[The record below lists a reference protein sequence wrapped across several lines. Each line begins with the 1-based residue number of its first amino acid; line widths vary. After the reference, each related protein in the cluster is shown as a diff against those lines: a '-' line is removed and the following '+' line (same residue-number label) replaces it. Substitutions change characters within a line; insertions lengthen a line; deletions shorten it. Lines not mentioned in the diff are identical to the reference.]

1 LLLLRQIQ
9 LLLRSSRSSMT
20 LLPHQ
25 RAALFGNGIT
35 LPKLA
40 CVAGEPSGDLL
51 AAPVLSALNQIPD
64 MAGLEV
70 YGIGGP
76 RMQAEGMRSDWPME
90 TLSVRGYVEAIK
102 QLPAILK
109 LRKELIQ
116 NLLNEGRPDVYLG
129 IDAPDFNLGVE
140 LQLRKAGIPTLHL
153 VSPSIW
159 AWRAGRIKKIS
170 QSVERMLCIF
180 PFETE
185 IYDKAG
191 VASTYVGHPL
201 ASEIPLEP
209 NIEQAREKLSK
220 HLKIPTSSLEGLVIA
235 VLPGSRGSE
244 IELIAPVFFETM
256 QILSERLKGQ
266 KLHFLIPVATPRLR
280 EPLEQLLLKTKNT
293 NPDIQIHLLD
303 GMADEVLEASDVVLI
318 ASGTATLQAA
328 LWKKPMVISYK
339 VPWLTAQIMKRQ
351 GYMPYVGL
359 PNILC
364 GEFVVPELLQDD
376 ATQEKLANAVQA
388 WLDHPA
394 KVARLKERFA
404 QMHETLRRPTGLLVA
419 QAIAQTIANNRKKQV
434 SA

>member
-1 LLLLRQIQ
+1 
-9 LLLRSSRSSMT
+9 
-20 LLPHQ
+20 
-25 RAALFGNGIT
+25 

-51 AAPVLSALNQIPD
+51 AAPALSALNQIPD
-64 MAGLEV
+64 MANLEV

-109 LRKELIQ
+109 LRKELIAK
-116 NLLNEGRPDVYLG
+116 LLGVDRPDVYLG

-140 LQLRKAGIPTLHL
+140 LQLRKAGIPTLHF

-159 AWRAGRIKKIS
+159 AWRAGRIKKIA
-170 QSVERMLCIF
+170 QAVDRMLCIF

-185 IYDKAG
+185 IYERAG
-191 VASTYVGHPL
+191 VVSTYVGHPL

-209 NIEQAREKLSK
+209 NPQQAREKVTKTLKLS
-220 HLKIPTSSLEGLVIA
+220 SSALDGIVIA

-256 QILSERLKGQ
+256 QLLTQKLKGQ
-266 KLHFLIPVATPRLR
+266 KLQFLIPVATPRLR
-280 EPLEQLLLKTKNT
+280 EPLEQLLLKLKNI

-303 GMADEVLEASDVVLI
+303 GMANEVLEASDVVLI

-351 GYMPYVGL
+351 GYLPYVGL

-364 GEFVVPELLQDD
+364 GKFIVPELLQDE
-376 ATQEKLANAVQA
+376 ATPEKLARAVQD
-388 WLDHPA
+388 WLDHPN
-394 KVARLKERFA
+394 KVAELKERFA

-419 QAIAQTIANNRKKQV
+419 QAVAQTIENSRQKRVA
-434 SA
+434 A

>member
-1 LLLLRQIQ
+1 MLLPLKN
-9 LLLRSSRSSMT
+9 SGSSMT
-20 LLPHQ
+20 LLPPLL
-25 RAALFGNGIT
+25 AALFGNGFT

-76 RMQAEGMRSDWPME
+76 RMQAQGMHSDWPME

-116 NLLNEGRPDVYLG
+116 NLLNEGRPDVFLG

-140 LQLRKAGIPTLHL
+140 LELRKSGIPTLHL

-170 QSVERMLCIF
+170 QAVERMLCIF

-209 NIEQAREKLSK
+209 NTQQAREKISH
-220 HLKIPTSSLEGLVIA
+220 HLGMTAGSLDGLVLA
-235 VLPGSRGSE
+235 VLPGSRGTE

-256 QILSERLKGQ
+256 QLLSERLKGQ
-266 KLHFLIPVATPRLR
+266 KLHFVVPVATPRLR
-280 EPLEQLLLKTKNT
+280 APLERLLLNAKNV

-351 GYMPYVGL
+351 GYLPYVGL

-364 GEFVVPELLQDD
+364 GEFVVPELLQND
-376 ATQEKLANAVQA
+376 ASPEKLANALQE
-388 WLDHPA
+388 WLDHPE
-394 KVARLKERFA
+394 KVSKLKERFA

-419 QAIAQTIANNRKKQV
+419 QAVAQTIANARKSRV
-434 SA
+434 AT

>member
-1 LLLLRQIQ
+1 
-9 LLLRSSRSSMT
+9 
-20 LLPHQ
+20 
-25 RAALFGNGIT
+25 

-51 AAPVLSALNQIPD
+51 AAPALSALKQIPD
-64 MAGLEV
+64 MAGLDV

-109 LRKELIQ
+109 LRKELLQ
-116 NLLNEGRPDVYLG
+116 KLLNEDRPDVYLG

-140 LQLRKAGIPTLHL
+140 LQLRQAGVPTLHL

-159 AWRAGRIKKIS
+159 AWRAGRIKKIA
-170 QSVERMLCIF
+170 QAVERMLCIF

-185 IYDKAG
+185 IYNKAG
-191 VASTYVGHPL
+191 VASTYVGHYL

-209 NIEQAREKLSK
+209 NPLAAKEKIINALNVRSDA
-220 HLKIPTSSLEGLVIA
+220 LDGLTIA

-244 IELIAPVFFETM
+244 IELIAPVFFETL
-256 QILSERLKGQ
+256 QLLVNRLKDQ

-280 EPLEQLLLKTKNT
+280 GPLEQLLMSAKKM
-293 NPDIQIHLLD
+293 NPDIQIELLD

-339 VPWLTAQIMKRQ
+339 VPWLTAQIMRRQ
-351 GYMPYVGL
+351 GYLPYVGL

-376 ATQEKLANAVQA
+376 ATPEKLAHAVQN
-388 WLDHPA
+388 WLEHPLQ
-394 KVARLKERFA
+394 VAELKERFA
-404 QMHETLRRPTGLLVA
+404 QMHETLHRPTGLLVA
-419 QAIAQTIANNRKKQV
+419 QAVAQTIANNRNKRSSV
-434 SA
+434 

>member
-1 LLLLRQIQ
+1 
-9 LLLRSSRSSMT
+9 M
-20 LLPHQ
+20 
-25 RAALFGNGIT
+25 
-35 LPKLA
+35 PKLA

-109 LRKELIQ
+109 LRQELIQ
-116 NLLNEGRPDVYLG
+116 NLIGEGRPDVYLG

-140 LQLRKAGIPTLHL
+140 LHLRKAGIPTLHL

-170 QSVERMLCIF
+170 QAVERMLCIF

-185 IYDKAG
+185 IYDRAG

-209 NIEQAREKLSK
+209 NTNQAREKIIK
-220 HLKIPTSSLEGLVIA
+220 TLKLPSTGLDGVVIA

-256 QILSERLKGQ
+256 VLLAQRLQGQ
-266 KLHFLIPVATPRLR
+266 KLSFLIPVATPRLR
-280 EPLEQLLLKTKNT
+280 SPLEELLLKTKNRH
-293 NPDIQIHLLD
+293 PDVQIHLLD

-351 GYMPYVGL
+351 GYLPYVGL

-376 ATQEKLANAVQA
+376 ATSEKLAQA
-388 WLDHPA
+388 LIDWLNHPN
-394 KVARLKERFA
+394 KVTELKARFS

-419 QAIAQTIANNRKKQV
+419 QAVAQTIANSRQKRVQ
-434 SA
+434 S

>member
-1 LLLLRQIQ
+1 
-9 LLLRSSRSSMT
+9 MT
-20 LLPHQ
+20 LLPPLL
-25 RAALFGNGIT
+25 AALFGNGIA

-76 RMQAEGMRSDWPME
+76 RMQSEGMRSDWPME

-129 IDAPDFNLGVE
+129 VDAPDFNLGVE

-170 QSVERMLCIF
+170 QAVERMLCIF

-209 NIEQAREKLSK
+209 NTRQARETVSRYLKL
-220 HLKIPTSSLEGLVIA
+220 PAQSLDGLVIA

-244 IELIAPVFFETM
+244 IELIAPVFFEAM
-256 QILSERLKGQ
+256 QLLSEKLKGQ
-266 KLHFLIPVATPRLR
+266 KLYFLIPVATPRLR
-280 EPLEQLLLKTKNT
+280 EPLEELLRKTKNS
-293 NPDIQIHLLD
+293 NPDIEIHLLD

-351 GYMPYVGL
+351 GYLPYVGL
-359 PNILC
+359 PNILARD
-364 GEFVVPELLQDD
+364 FVVPELLQDD
-376 ATQEKLANAVQA
+376 ATPEKLADAVLN
-388 WLDHPA
+388 WLAHPD
-394 KVARLKERFA
+394 KVSELKERFA
-404 QMHETLRRPTGLLVA
+404 QMHETLYRPTGLLVA
-419 QAIAQTIANNRKKQV
+419 QAVAQTITNHRKNQ
-434 SA
+434 SSL

>member
-1 LLLLRQIQ
+1 
-9 LLLRSSRSSMT
+9 M
-20 LLPHQ
+20 
-25 RAALFGNGIT
+25 
-35 LPKLA
+35 PKLA

-51 AAPVLSALNQIPD
+51 AAPALSALNQIPD
-64 MAGLEV
+64 MSDLEV

-76 RMQAEGMRSDWPME
+76 RMEAEGMDLVWPME

-109 LRKELIQ
+109 LRKELIAH
-116 NLLNEGRPDVYLG
+116 LLGEGRPDVYLG

-140 LQLRKAGIPTLHL
+140 LQLRKAGIPTLHF

-159 AWRAGRIKKIS
+159 AWRAGRIKKIA
-170 QSVERMLCIF
+170 QAVERMLCIF

-185 IYDKAG
+185 IYDRAG
-191 VASTYVGHPL
+191 IASTYVGHPL
-201 ASEIPLEP
+201 ASDIPLEP
-209 NIEQAREKLSK
+209 NTGTAREKMAKTLNIGSG
-220 HLKIPTSSLEGLVIA
+220 SLDGLVIA
-235 VLPGSRGSE
+235 VLPGSRSSE
-244 IELIAPVFFETM
+244 IELIAPIFFETM
-256 QILSERLKGQ
+256 QLLTEKLKGQ
-266 KLHFLIPVATPRLR
+266 KLHFLIPVATPRLHA
-280 EPLEQLLLKTKNT
+280 PLEQLLLKAKNL

-351 GYMPYVGL
+351 GYLPYVGL

-364 GEFVVPELLQDD
+364 GEFVVPELLQDE
-376 ATQEKLANAVQA
+376 ATPEKLAMAILG
-388 WLDHPA
+388 WLESPIQVA
-394 KVARLKERFA
+394 QLKVRFT

-419 QAIAQTIANNRKKQV
+419 QAISQAIA
-434 SA
+434 SASKMQRSTQ

>member
-1 LLLLRQIQ
+1 V
-9 LLLRSSRSSMT
+9 S
-20 LLPHQ
+20 
-25 RAALFGNGIT
+25 
-35 LPKLA
+35 KLA

-51 AAPVLSALNQIPD
+51 AVPVLSALKQIPD
-64 MAGLEV
+64 TSQLEV

-76 RMQAEGMRSDWPME
+76 RMQAEGLRSDWPME

-109 LRKELIQ
+109 LRKELIT
-116 NLLNEGRPDVYLG
+116 NLLDEGRPDVYLG

-140 LQLRKAGIPTLHL
+140 LAMRKAGIPTLHF

-159 AWRAGRIKKIS
+159 AWRAGRITKIK
-170 QSVERMLCIF
+170 QAVERMLCIF

-185 IYDKAG
+185 IYERAG
-191 VASTYVGHPL
+191 ISATYVGHPL

-209 NIEQAREKLSK
+209 NLTSAKQRIENILN
-220 HLKIPTSSLEGLVIA
+220 LPTNTLDGILVA

-244 IELIAPVFFETM
+244 IELIAPIFFQTM
-256 QILSERLKGQ
+256 YELAKRMPGQ
-266 KLHFLIPVATPRLR
+266 SLHFVIPVATPRLR
-280 EPLEQLLLKTKNT
+280 EPLEALLISTLEK
-293 NPDIQIHLLD
+293 NPDLHIHLIN
-303 GMADEVLEASDVVLI
+303 GEADTVLEAADVVLI

-351 GYMPYVGL
+351 GYLPYVGL

-376 ATQEKLANAVQA
+376 ATPNRLADALLD
-388 WLDHPA
+388 WLNNPN
-394 KVARLKERFA
+394 KVKQLIDRFA
-404 QMHETLRRPTGLLVA
+404 QMHESLRRPTGLLVA
-419 QAIAQTIANNRKKQV
+419 QAVAQTVVAAKNRV
-434 SA
+434 SV

>member
-1 LLLLRQIQ
+1 
-9 LLLRSSRSSMT
+9 MT
-20 LLPHQ
+20 LLPPL
-25 RAALFGNGIT
+25 RAALFDRAN
-35 LPKLA
+35 LVSKLA

-51 AAPVLSALNQIPD
+51 AAPVLSALQQIPD
-64 MAGLEV
+64 TSHLEV

-76 RMQAEGMRSDWPME
+76 RMQAEGLRSDWPME

-109 LRKELIQ
+109 LRKELIN
-116 NLLNEGRPDVYLG
+116 NLLGEGRPDVYLG

-140 LQLRKAGIPTLHL
+140 LALRKAGIPTLHF

-159 AWRAGRIKKIS
+159 AWRAGRISKIK
-170 QSVERMLCIF
+170 QAVERMLCIF

-185 IYDKAG
+185 IYEQAG
-191 VASTYVGHPL
+191 ISATYVGHPL

-209 NIEQAREKLSK
+209 NPASARLTIEKTLNLPTNTLSG
-220 HLKIPTSSLEGLVIA
+220 TVVS

-256 QILSERLKGQ
+256 TELAKRMPGQ
-266 KLHFLIPVATPRLR
+266 LLHFVIPVATPRLR
-280 EPLEQLLLKTKNT
+280 EPLEVLRKNT
-293 NPDIQIHLLD
+293 LDKNPDLHIYLLD
-303 GMADEVLEASDVVLI
+303 GEADVVLEAADVVLI

-351 GYMPYVGL
+351 GYLPYVGL

-364 GEFVVPELLQDD
+364 GEFVVPEFLQDD
-376 ATQEKLANAVQA
+376 ATPKNLADALLA
-388 WLDHPA
+388 WLNDPS
-394 KVARLKERFA
+394 KVAQLTTRFA
-404 QMHETLRRPTGLLVA
+404 EMHETLRRPTGLLVA
-419 QAIAQTIANNRKKQV
+419 QAVAQIITAAKHRVIA
-434 SA
+434 

>member
-1 LLLLRQIQ
+1 MI
-9 LLLRSSRSSMT
+9 
-20 LLPHQ
+20 LLPPQ
-25 RAALFGNGIT
+25 RASLFDSDWLV

-51 AAPVLSALNQIPD
+51 AAPVLSALNQMPD
-64 MAGLEV
+64 VAGLEV

-76 RMQAEGMRSDWPME
+76 RMQAEGLRSDWPME
-90 TLSVRGYVEAIK
+90 TLSVRGYVEAIR

-109 LRKELIQ
+109 LRRELIAG
-116 NLLNEGRPDVYLG
+116 LLGESRPDVYLG

-159 AWRAGRIKKIS
+159 AWRAGRIKKI
-170 QSVERMLCIF
+170 QQAVDRMLCIF

-185 IYDKAG
+185 IYDRAG

-201 ASEIPLEP
+201 ASDIPEEP
-209 NIEQAREKLSK
+209 NIEQARKRIAEILS
-220 HLKIPTSSLEGLVIA
+220 IPKGDLGGKVIA

-244 IELIAPVFFETM
+244 IELIAPIFFDTM
-256 QILSERLKGQ
+256 RLLADRLKGE
-266 KLHFLIPVATPRLR
+266 KLQFLIPIATPRLR
-280 EPLEQLLLKTKNT
+280 APLERLKADTQAL
-293 NPDIQIHLLD
+293 NPDIAIHLLE
-303 GMADEVLEASDVVLI
+303 GEADVVLEASDLVLI

-351 GYMPYVGL
+351 GYLPYVGL

-364 GEFVVPELLQDD
+364 GGFVVPELLQDE
-376 ATQEKLANAVQA
+376 ATPEKLTNALIA
-388 WLDHPA
+388 WLNDPT
-394 KVARLKERFA
+394 KVAELKIRFA
-404 QMHETLRRPTGLLVA
+404 KMHETLRRPTGLLVA
-419 QAIAQTIANNRKKQV
+419 QAVAQTIHSGQQKRV
-434 SA
+434 GR

>member
-1 LLLLRQIQ
+1 MTSLLHL
-9 LLLRSSRSSMT
+9 
-20 LLPHQ
+20 
-25 RAALFGNGIT
+25 RAALFGNDRIT

-51 AAPVLSALNQIPD
+51 AAPVLAALNQIPD

-109 LRKELIQ
+109 LRKELITQ
-116 NLLNEGRPDVYLG
+116 MLGEDRPDVYLG

-140 LQLRKAGIPTLHL
+140 LQLRRVGIPTLHL

-159 AWRAGRIKKIS
+159 AWRGGRIKKIA
-170 QSVERMLCIF
+170 QAVERMLCIF

-185 IYDKAG
+185 IYDRAG
-191 VASTYVGHPL
+191 IASTYVGHPL
-201 ASEIPLEP
+201 ASEIPMEP
-209 NIEQAREKLSK
+209 NPEKAREQL
-220 HLKIPTSSLEGLVIA
+220 SSLLYLPANTLNGIVIA
-235 VLPGSRGSE
+235 VLPGSRTSE
-244 IELIAPVFFETM
+244 IELMAPVFFRTM
-256 QILSERLKGQ
+256 QLLAKQMKGQ
-266 KLHFLIPVATPRLR
+266 KVHFLIPVATPRLR
-280 EPLEQLLLKTKNT
+280 EPLEQLLQQAKNI
-293 NPDIQIHLLD
+293 NPELEVHLLE
-303 GMADEVLEASDVVLI
+303 GRADEVLEAADVVLI

-351 GYMPYVGL
+351 GYLPYVGL

-376 ATQEKLANAVQA
+376 ATPQNLSRAIMK
-388 WLDHPA
+388 WLEHPT
-394 KVARLKERFA
+394 KVAELKARFA
-404 QMHETLRRPTGLLVA
+404 LMHESLRRPTGLLVA
-419 QAIAQTIANNRKKQV
+419 QAVAQTIASVAKQRV
-434 SA
+434 AR

>member
-1 LLLLRQIQ
+1 M
-9 LLLRSSRSSMT
+9 S
-20 LLPHQ
+20 
-25 RAALFGNGIT
+25 
-35 LPKLA
+35 KLA

-51 AAPVLSALNQIPD
+51 AAPVLSALKQIPD
-64 MAGLEV
+64 TSNLEV

-76 RMQAEGMRSDWPME
+76 RMQAEGLRSDWPME

-109 LRKELIQ
+109 LRKELIA
-116 NLLNEGRPDVYLG
+116 NLLGEGRPDAYLG

-140 LQLRKAGIPTLHL
+140 LALRKAGIPTLHF

-159 AWRAGRIKKIS
+159 AWRAGRISKIK
-170 QSVERMLCIF
+170 QAVERMLCIF

-185 IYDKAG
+185 IYERAG
-191 VASTYVGHPL
+191 ISATYVGHPL

-209 NIEQAREKLSK
+209 NPTTARQKIEKTLS
-220 HLKIPTSSLEGLVIA
+220 LSPNALNGIVVS
-235 VLPGSRGSE
+235 VLPGSRSSE

-256 QILSERLKGQ
+256 AELVKRMPGQ
-266 KLHFLIPVATPRLR
+266 SLHFIIPVATPRLR
-280 EPLEQLLLKTKNT
+280 TPLETLLANT
-293 NPDIQIHLLD
+293 LEKNPDLHIHLID
-303 GMADEVLEASDVVLI
+303 GEADAVLEAADVVLI

-351 GYMPYVGL
+351 GYLPYVGL

-376 ATQEKLANAVQA
+376 ATPNKLADALLA
-388 WLDHPA
+388 WLNNPG
-394 KVARLKERFA
+394 KVAQLKTRFA
-404 QMHETLRRPTGLLVA
+404 KMHETLRRPTGLLVA
-419 QAIAQTIANNRKKQV
+419 QAVAQTITASKHRVN
-434 SA
+434 A

>member
-1 LLLLRQIQ
+1 
-9 LLLRSSRSSMT
+9 
-20 LLPHQ
+20 
-25 RAALFGNGIT
+25 

-116 NLLNEGRPDVYLG
+116 NLTGEGRPDVYLG

-140 LQLRKAGIPTLHL
+140 LKLRKAGIPTLHF

-170 QSVERMLCIF
+170 QAVERMLCIF

-185 IYDKAG
+185 IYDRAG

-209 NIEQAREKLSK
+209 NTNQAREKITNIQKLPGNA
-220 HLKIPTSSLEGLVIA
+220 LDGTVIA
-235 VLPGSRGSE
+235 VLPGSRSSE

-256 QILSERLKGQ
+256 ALLVERLKGQ

-280 EPLEQLLLKTKNT
+280 APLEELLIKTKTKN
-293 NPDIQIHLLD
+293 PDIEIHLLD
-303 GMADEVLEASDVVLI
+303 GMADEVLEASEVVLI

-351 GYMPYVGL
+351 GYLPYVGL

-376 ATQEKLANAVQA
+376 ATPQTLTKALQE

-394 KVARLKERFA
+394 KVAQLKARFA

-419 QAIAQTIANNRKKQV
+419 QAVAQTITNSRQKRVN
-434 SA
+434 S

>member
-1 LLLLRQIQ
+1 M
-9 LLLRSSRSSMT
+9 S
-20 LLPHQ
+20 
-25 RAALFGNGIT
+25 
-35 LPKLA
+35 KLA

-51 AAPVLSALNQIPD
+51 AAPVLSALKQIPD
-64 MAGLEV
+64 TSKLEV

-76 RMQAEGMRSDWPME
+76 RMQEQGLRSDWPME

-109 LRKELIQ
+109 LRKELIA
-116 NLLNEGRPDVYLG
+116 NLLGEGRPDVYLG

-140 LQLRKAGIPTLHL
+140 LALRKAGIPTLHF

-159 AWRAGRIKKIS
+159 AWRAGRITKIK
-170 QSVERMLCIF
+170 QAVERMLCIF

-185 IYDKAG
+185 IYERAG
-191 VASTYVGHPL
+191 INSTYVGHPL

-209 NIEQAREKLSK
+209 NLVTAKQRIEKALN
-220 HLKIPTSSLEGLVIA
+220 LIPNALNGIIVS

-256 QILSERLKGQ
+256 VELVRRMPGQ
-266 KLHFLIPVATPRLR
+266 PLHFVIPVATPRLR
-280 EPLEQLLLKTKNT
+280 APLELLLKSTVAS
-293 NPDIQIHLLD
+293 NPDLKIYLID
-303 GMADEVLEASDVVLI
+303 GEADAVLETADVVLI

-351 GYMPYVGL
+351 GYLPYVGL

-376 ATQEKLANAVQA
+376 ATPSKLADALLV
-388 WLDHPA
+388 WLNNPG
-394 KVARLKERFA
+394 KVAQLKTRFA
-404 QMHETLRRPTGLLVA
+404 EMHDALRRPTGLLVA
-419 QAIAQTIANNRKKQV
+419 QAVAQTITASKNRNTV
-434 SA
+434 

>member
-1 LLLLRQIQ
+1 
-9 LLLRSSRSSMT
+9 MT
-20 LLPHQ
+20 LLPPLH
-25 RAALFGNGIT
+25 AALFDRVNRVS
-35 LPKLA
+35 KLA

-51 AAPVLSALNQIPD
+51 AAPVLSALKQIPD
-64 MAGLEV
+64 TSNLVV

-76 RMQAEGMRSDWPME
+76 RMQQQGLRSDWPIE

-109 LRKELIQ
+109 LRKELIS
-116 NLLNEGRPDVYLG
+116 NLTGEGRPDVYLG

-140 LQLRKAGIPTLHL
+140 LALRKAGIPTLHF

-159 AWRAGRIKKIS
+159 AWRAGRITKIK
-170 QSVERMLCIF
+170 QAVERMLCIF

-185 IYDKAG
+185 IYERAG
-191 VASTYVGHPL
+191 ISATYVGHPL

-209 NIEQAREKLSK
+209 NPVMAKQRIEKILS
-220 HLKIPTSSLEGLVIA
+220 LPVNTLNGIVVS

-256 QILSERLKGQ
+256 AELTKLMPGQ
-266 KLHFLIPVATPRLR
+266 AIHFVIPVATPRLR
-280 EPLEQLLLKTKNT
+280 EPLEAQLKNT
-293 NPDIQIHLLD
+293 LDKNPDLKIYLID
-303 GMADEVLEASDVVLI
+303 GEADAVLEAADVVLI

-351 GYMPYVGL
+351 GYLPYVGL

-376 ATQEKLANAVQA
+376 ATPNKLADALVD
-388 WLDHPA
+388 WLNKPN
-394 KVARLKERFA
+394 KVAQLKTRFA
-404 QMHETLRRPTGLLVA
+404 EMHETLRRPTGLLVA
-419 QAIAQTIANNRKKQV
+419 QAVAQTITANKNRIAV
-434 SA
+434 

>member
-1 LLLLRQIQ
+1 MT
-9 LLLRSSRSSMT
+9 SSPP
-20 LLPHQ
+20 LH
-25 RAALFGNGIT
+25 AALFGNRIT

-64 MAGLEV
+64 MASLEV

-159 AWRAGRIKKIS
+159 AWRAGRIKKIA
-170 QSVERMLCIF
+170 QAVDRMLCIF

-191 VASTYVGHPL
+191 VVSTYVGHPL

-209 NIEQAREKLSK
+209 KVYEAREKLSR
-220 HLKIPTSSLEGLVIA
+220 HLKMPVASLDGLVVA

-256 QILSERLKGQ
+256 QLLAERLKGQ
-266 KLHFLIPVATPRLR
+266 KLTFLIPVATPKLR
-280 EPLEQLLLKTKNT
+280 YPLEQLLRNAKEV

-351 GYMPYVGL
+351 GYLPYVGL

-376 ATQEKLANAVQA
+376 ATPKKLANAMQD
-388 WLDHPA
+388 WLEHPN
-394 KVARLKERFA
+394 KVAKLKERFA

-419 QAIAQTIANNRKKQV
+419 QAVAQTIANQRKSK
-434 SA
+434 SGI

>member
-1 LLLLRQIQ
+1 
-9 LLLRSSRSSMT
+9 MT
-20 LLPHQ
+20 SLPPP
-25 RAALFGNGIT
+25 RAASFGNDRNT

-51 AAPVLSALNQIPD
+51 AAPVLSALKQIPD
-64 MAGLEV
+64 MTDLEV
-70 YGIGGP
+70 FGIGGP
-76 RMQAEGMRSDWPME
+76 RMQSEGMRSDWPME

-109 LRKELIQ
+109 LRKELIS
-116 NLLNEGRPDVYLG
+116 NLLGEGRPDVFLG

-140 LQLRKAGIPTLHL
+140 LKLRQAGIPTLHL

-159 AWRAGRIKKIS
+159 AWRSGRIKKIA
-170 QSVERMLCIF
+170 QAVDRMLCIF

-185 IYDKAG
+185 IYDRAG
-191 VASTYVGHPL
+191 VQSTYVGHPL
-201 ASEIPLEP
+201 ASDIPIEP
-209 NIEQAREKLSK
+209 NINQAREKITK
-220 HLKIPTSSLEGLVIA
+220 TLKLTSNNLDGIVIA
-235 VLPGSRGSE
+235 VLPGSRQSE
-244 IELIAPVFFETM
+244 IELIGPVFFET
-256 QILSERLKGQ
+256 INLLSKKLQGQ

-280 EPLEQLLLKTKNT
+280 ELLEQLLLEIKQV

-328 LWKKPMVISYK
+328 LWKKAMVISYK

-351 GYMPYVGL
+351 GYLPYVGL

-376 ATQEKLANAVQA
+376 ATPEKLSKAIED
-388 WLDHPA
+388 WLEHPM
-394 KVARLKERFA
+394 KVAKLKERFT

-419 QAIAQTIANNRKKQV
+419 QAVTQTITNARKSRLSV
-434 SA
+434 

>member
-1 LLLLRQIQ
+1 
-9 LLLRSSRSSMT
+9 M
-20 LLPHQ
+20 
-25 RAALFGNGIT
+25 
-35 LPKLA
+35 PKLA

-76 RMQAEGMRSDWPME
+76 RMQAQGMRSDWPME

-116 NLLNEGRPDVYLG
+116 NLTGEGRPDVYLG
-129 IDAPDFNLGVE
+129 VDAPDFNLGVE
-140 LQLRKAGIPTLHL
+140 FHLRKAGIPTLHF

-170 QSVERMLCIF
+170 QAVERMLCIF

-185 IYDKAG
+185 IYDRAG

-209 NIEQAREKLSK
+209 NTNQARENITKELKLSSN
-220 HLKIPTSSLEGLVIA
+220 LLDGIVIA
-235 VLPGSRGSE
+235 VLPGSRSSE

-256 QILSERLKGQ
+256 QLLTEKLKGQ
-266 KLHFLIPVATPRLR
+266 KLQFLIPVATPQLR
-280 EPLEQLLLKTKNT
+280 PPLEELLLQAKNL
-293 NPDIQIHLLD
+293 NPDIQIQLLD

-351 GYMPYVGL
+351 GYLPYVGL

-364 GEFVVPELLQDD
+364 GEFVVPELLQND
-376 ATQEKLANAVQA
+376 ATSEKLAQA
-388 WLDHPA
+388 LIDWLNHPN
-394 KVARLKERFA
+394 KVAELKARFS

-419 QAIAQTIANNRKKQV
+419 QAVAQTITNSRQKRVQ
-434 SA
+434 S

>member
-1 LLLLRQIQ
+1 
-9 LLLRSSRSSMT
+9 MT
-20 LLPHQ
+20 LLPPP
-25 RAALFGNGIT
+25 RAALFDRAG
-35 LPKLA
+35 LVSKLA

-51 AAPVLSALNQIPD
+51 AAPALSALKQIPD
-64 MAGLEV
+64 TSNLEV

-76 RMQAEGMRSDWPME
+76 RMQAEGLRSDWPME

-109 LRKELIQ
+109 LRKELIA
-116 NLLNEGRPDVYLG
+116 NLLGEDRPDVYLG

-140 LQLRKAGIPTLHL
+140 LALRKAGIPTLHF

-159 AWRAGRIKKIS
+159 AWRAGRITKIK
-170 QSVERMLCIF
+170 QAVDRMLCIF

-185 IYDKAG
+185 IYERAG
-191 VASTYVGHPL
+191 MSATYVGHPL

-209 NIEQAREKLSK
+209 NPSSARQRIEQIFNL
-220 HLKIPTSSLEGLVIA
+220 PTHALDGIVIA

-244 IELIAPVFFETM
+244 IELIAPIFFKTM
-256 QILSERLKGQ
+256 LELADRLQ
-266 KLHFLIPVATPRLR
+266 EQSLHFVIPVATPRLR
-280 EPLEQLLLKTKNT
+280 EPLEVLLKNT
-293 NPDIQIHLLD
+293 LEQNPNLDIHLID
-303 GMADEVLEASDVVLI
+303 GEADAVLESADVVLI

-351 GYMPYVGL
+351 GYLPYVGL

-376 ATQEKLANAVQA
+376 ATPSKLADALLE
-388 WLDHPA
+388 WLNNPN
-394 KVARLKERFA
+394 KVDQLKTRFVE
-404 QMHETLRRPTGLLVA
+404 MHETLRRPTGLLVA
-419 QAIAQTIANNRKKQV
+419 QAVMQTIAAGKKRV
-434 SA
+434 SS

>member
-1 LLLLRQIQ
+1 
-9 LLLRSSRSSMT
+9 MT
-20 LLPHQ
+20 LLPPP
-25 RAALFGNGIT
+25 RAALSDRVE
-35 LPKLA
+35 LVSKLA

-51 AAPVLSALNQIPD
+51 AAPVLSALKQIPD
-64 MAGLEV
+64 TSDLEV

-76 RMQAEGMRSDWPME
+76 RMQAEGLRSDWPME

-109 LRKELIQ
+109 LRKELIS
-116 NLLNEGRPDVYLG
+116 NLTGEGRPDVYLG

-140 LQLRKAGIPTLHL
+140 LALRKAGIPTLHF

-159 AWRAGRIKKIS
+159 AWRAGRITKIK
-170 QSVERMLCIF
+170 QAVERMLCIF

-185 IYDKAG
+185 IYERAG
-191 VASTYVGHPL
+191 ISATYVGHPL

-209 NIEQAREKLSK
+209 NPASAKQRIEQALNLSTNA
-220 HLKIPTSSLEGLVIA
+220 LNGIVVS

-256 QILSERLKGQ
+256 DELVKRMPGQ
-266 KLHFLIPVATPRLR
+266 SLHFVIPVATPRLR
-280 EPLEQLLLKTKNT
+280 APLEALLKNTLEKNPSL
-293 NPDIQIHLLD
+293 NIYLID
-303 GMADEVLEASDVVLI
+303 GEADAVLEAADVVLI

-351 GYMPYVGL
+351 GYLPYVGL

-376 ATQEKLANAVQA
+376 ATPSKLADALLT
-388 WLDHPA
+388 WLNNPN
-394 KVARLKERFA
+394 KVAQLKARFA
-404 QMHETLRRPTGLLVA
+404 EMHETLRRPTGLLVA
-419 QAIAQTIANNRKKQV
+419 QAVAQTIAATKSRNSV
-434 SA
+434 

>member
-1 LLLLRQIQ
+1 
-9 LLLRSSRSSMT
+9 MT
-20 LLPHQ
+20 LLPPLH
-25 RAALFGNGIT
+25 AALFGNGNT

-51 AAPVLSALNQIPD
+51 AAPVLGALNQIPD

-116 NLLNEGRPDVYLG
+116 TLLNEGRPDVYLG

-170 QSVERMLCIF
+170 QAVERMLCIF
-180 PFETE
+180 PFETD

-220 HLKIPTSSLEGLVIA
+220 HLKIPTTSLEGLVIA

-256 QILSERLKGQ
+256 QILSEKLKGQ

-376 ATQEKLANAVQA
+376 ATPEKLANAVQA
-388 WLDHPA
+388 WLEHPA
-394 KVARLKERFA
+394 KVATLKERFA

>member
-1 LLLLRQIQ
+1 
-9 LLLRSSRSSMT
+9 M
-20 LLPHQ
+20 
-25 RAALFGNGIT
+25 
-35 LPKLA
+35 PKLA

-76 RMQAEGMRSDWPME
+76 RMQAQGMRSDWPME

-109 LRKELIQ
+109 IRKELIQ
-116 NLLNEGRPDVYLG
+116 NLTGEGRPDVYLG
-129 IDAPDFNLGVE
+129 VDAPDFNLGVE
-140 LQLRKAGIPTLHL
+140 FHLRKAGIPTLHF

-170 QSVERMLCIF
+170 QAVERMLCIF

-185 IYDKAG
+185 IYDRAG

-209 NIEQAREKLSK
+209 NTNQAREKITKELKLSSN
-220 HLKIPTSSLEGLVIA
+220 LLDGIVIA
-235 VLPGSRGSE
+235 VLPGSRSSE

-256 QILSERLKGQ
+256 QLLTEKLKGQ
-266 KLHFLIPVATPRLR
+266 KLQFLIPVATPQLR
-280 EPLEQLLLKTKNT
+280 PPLEELLLQAKNL
-293 NPDIQIHLLD
+293 NPDIQIQLLD

-351 GYMPYVGL
+351 GYLPYVGL

-364 GEFVVPELLQDD
+364 GEFVVPELLQND
-376 ATQEKLANAVQA
+376 ATSEKLAQA
-388 WLDHPA
+388 LIDWLNHPN
-394 KVARLKERFA
+394 KVAELKARFS

-419 QAIAQTIANNRKKQV
+419 QAVAQTIINSRQKRVQ
-434 SA
+434 S

>member
-1 LLLLRQIQ
+1 
-9 LLLRSSRSSMT
+9 M
-20 LLPHQ
+20 
-25 RAALFGNGIT
+25 
-35 LPKLA
+35 PKLA

-76 RMQAEGMRSDWPME
+76 RMQAEGTRSDWPMD
-90 TLSVRGYVEAIK
+90 TLSVRGYVEAIR
-102 QLPAILK
+102 QLPTILK
-109 LRKELIQ
+109 LRKELIA
-116 NLLNEGRPDVYLG
+116 NLLGEGRPDVFLG
-129 IDAPDFNLGVE
+129 VDAPDFNLGVE
-140 LQLRKAGIPTLHL
+140 LQLREAKIPTLHL

-159 AWRAGRIKKIS
+159 AWRAGRIKKIA
-170 QSVERMLCIF
+170 QAVDRMLCIF

-185 IYDKAG
+185 IYDRAG
-191 VASTYVGHPL
+191 IASTYVGHPL

-209 NIEQAREKLSK
+209 NSQQARDKIAKTL
-220 HLKIPTSSLEGLVIA
+220 HLTNNQLNGLVVA

-244 IELIAPVFFETM
+244 IELIAPIFFETM
-256 QILSERLKGQ
+256 QMLAAQLKGQ
-266 KLHFLIPVATPRLR
+266 QLQFLIPVATPKLR
-280 EPLEQLLLKTKNT
+280 EPLEQLLINAKNS

-351 GYMPYVGL
+351 GYLPYVGL

-364 GEFVVPELLQDD
+364 GEFVVPEFLQDS
-376 ATQEKLANAVQA
+376 ATPKNLAAALQD
-388 WLDHPA
+388 WLNHPM
-394 KVARLKERFA
+394 KVAKLQERFA
-404 QMHETLRRPTGLLVA
+404 QLHETLRRPTGLLVA
-419 QAIAQTIANNRKKQV
+419 QAVAQTIANQRIGKA